1 MQIYLR
7 ICKIYCTFAV
17 KFSKTQSQTCTK
29 LLPVEFIENMRQEMG
44 NEAEALLRALETDP
58 ITSIRLNSK
67 LDVLTFDCDT
77 DEVPWH
83 IDGYYLSERPQFTL
97 DPLFHAGCY
106 YVQEASSMFV
116 QQALEQYV
124 DPSSVVLDLCAA
136 PGGKSTLVSE
146 YLAMDGLLLSN
157 EVVRQRVF
165 VLSENIQK
173 WGNGNTV
180 VTHNTAAEFGE
191 RCKHLFDCI
200 LVDAPCSGEG
210 MFRKDEQARVEWSPM
225 AVKQCAERQRSILMD
240 VWDALKPGGVLLYST
255 CTFNTEEN
263 EKNVAWVA
271 EVLGAEILPIDYDP
285 SWGIVES
292 NAGYH
297 FYPHKARGEG
307 FYLCALRKNTDEPF
321 APVRIKTP
329 KAPQPMAHPEYLPVM
344 RSWLQHPDDWAIRYT
359 DRFATAYPLKYK
371 ELIDWLSTRLTCI
384 STGFGLGEERG
395 KGIAPQHSLS
405 MAKDLRK
412 EAFPNVAL
420 TREQAL
426 AYLRTE
432 ALNLTDVP
440 LGLLLLTYE
449 GVPRGFA
456 KNVGNRQNNLY
467 PNEWRIRYL

>member
-1 MQIYLR
+1 M
-7 ICKIYCTFAV
+7 
-17 KFSKTQSQTCTK
+17 
-29 LLPVEFIENMRQEMG
+29 LPVDFIESMRQQLG
-44 NEAEALLRALETDP
+44 AEAELLLRALETEP
-58 ITSIRLNSK
+58 VTSIRLNTK

-106 YVQEASSMFV
+106 YVQEASSMFI

-124 DPSSVVLDLCAA
+124 DTSSIVLDLCAA
-136 PGGKSTLVSE
+136 PGGKSTLISE
-146 YLAMDGLLLSN
+146 YLGRDGLLLSN

-180 VTHNTAAEFGE
+180 VTHNTAEEYGE

-210 MFRKDEQARVEWSPM
+210 MFRKDEQARDEWSLQ
-225 AVKQCAERQRSILMD
+225 AVRQCAERQRKILMD
-240 VWDALKPGGVLLYST
+240 VWDALKPGGILLYST

-263 EKNVAWVA
+263 EKNVEWLS
-271 EVLGAEILPIDYDP
+271 ETLGAEVLPIDYDP
-285 SWGIVES
+285 SWGVVES
-292 NAGYH
+292 NVGYH
-297 FYPHKARGEG
+297 FYPHKVKGEG
-307 FYLCALRKNTDEPF
+307 FYLCVLRKHDNELVRTVKFKESKKT
-321 APVRIKTP
+321 APMP
-329 KAPQPMAHPEYLPVM
+329 HPEYLPVM
-344 RSWLQHPDDWAIRYT
+344 RSWLQHPDEWTIRYS

-371 ELIDWLSTRLTCI
+371 ELIDFLSTQLTCI

-405 MAKDLRK
+405 MMKDLRK
-412 EAFPNVAL
+412 EAFPNIAL

-432 ALNLTDVP
+432 ALSLTDVP

-449 GVPRGFA
+449 GVPLGFA

-467 PNEWRIRYL
+467 PNEWRIRHL

>member
-1 MQIYLR
+1 M
-7 ICKIYCTFAV
+7 
-17 KFSKTQSQTCTK
+17 
-29 LLPVEFIENMRQEMG
+29 LPVDFIESMRQQLG
-44 NEAEALLRALETDP
+44 AEAELLLRALETEP
-58 ITSIRLNSK
+58 VTSIRLNTK

-106 YVQEASSMFV
+106 YVQEASSMFI

-124 DPSSVVLDLCAA
+124 DTSSIVLDLCAA
-136 PGGKSTLVSE
+136 PGGKSTLISE
-146 YLAMDGLLLSN
+146 YLGRDGLLLSN

-180 VTHNTAAEFGE
+180 VTHNTAEEYGE

-210 MFRKDEQARVEWSPM
+210 MFRKDEQARDEWSLQ
-225 AVKQCAERQRSILMD
+225 AVRQCAERQRKILMD
-240 VWDALKPGGVLLYST
+240 VWDALKPGGILLYST

-263 EKNVAWVA
+263 EKNVEWLAETLGA
-271 EVLGAEILPIDYDP
+271 EVLPIDFDP
-285 SWGIVES
+285 SWGVVES
-292 NAGYH
+292 NVGYH
-297 FYPHKARGEG
+297 FYPHKVKGEG
-307 FYLCALRKNTDEPF
+307 FYLCVLRKHDNELVRTVKFKEPKKT
-321 APVRIKTP
+321 APMP
-329 KAPQPMAHPEYLPVM
+329 HPEYLPVM
-344 RSWLQHPDDWAIRYT
+344 RSWLQHPDEWTIRYS

-371 ELIDWLSTRLTCI
+371 ELIDFLSTQLTCI

-405 MAKDLRK
+405 MMKDLRK
-412 EAFPNVAL
+412 EAFPNIAL

-432 ALNLTDVP
+432 ALSLTDVP

-449 GVPRGFA
+449 GVPLGFA

-467 PNEWRIRYL
+467 PNEWRIRHL

>member
-1 MQIYLR
+1 M
-7 ICKIYCTFAV
+7 
-17 KFSKTQSQTCTK
+17 
-29 LLPVEFIENMRQEMG
+29 LPVDFIESMRQQLG
-44 NEAEALLRALETDP
+44 NEAELLLRALETEP
-58 ITSIRLNSK
+58 VTSIRLNTK

-106 YVQEASSMFV
+106 YVQEASSMFI

-124 DPSSVVLDLCAA
+124 DTSSVVLDLCAA
-136 PGGKSTLVSE
+136 PGGKSTLISE
-146 YLAMDGLLLSN
+146 YLGRDGLLLSN

-180 VTHNTAAEFGE
+180 VTHNKPEEFGE
-191 RCKHLFDCI
+191 KCQHLFDC
-200 LVDAPCSGEG
+200 LVIDAPCSGEG
-210 MFRKDEQARVEWSPM
+210 MFRKDEQARSEWSLQNVRM
-225 AVKQCAERQRSILMD
+225 CAERQRKILMD
-240 VWDALKPGGVLLYST
+240 VWDALKPGGILIYST

-263 EKNVAWVA
+263 EKNVEWVA
-271 EVLGAEILPIDYDP
+271 ETLGAEVLPIDYDP

-297 FYPHKARGEG
+297 FYPHKTKGEG
-307 FYLCALRKNTDEPF
+307 FYLCALRKNNNEPVQTVKLKE
-321 APVRIKTP
+321 PKKTN
-329 KAPQPMAHPEYLPVM
+329 PMPHPEYLPVM
-344 RSWLQHPDDWAIRYT
+344 RSWLQHPDEWAIRYS

-371 ELIDWLSTRLTCI
+371 ELIDFLSTQLTCI

-395 KGIAPQHSLS
+395 KGIAPQHCLS
-405 MAKDLRK
+405 MTKDLRK
-412 EAFPNVAL
+412 EAFPIVAL

-426 AYLRTE
+426 SYLRTE
-432 ALNLTDVP
+432 ALSLTDVP

-449 GVPRGFA
+449 DVPLGFA

-467 PNEWRIRYL
+467 PNEWRIRHL